1 MPEMTREEALRRL
14 RRLAGCFSADTK
26 FYGDTLTETLNRCAD
41 TLEAPTTDD
50 RDAEERRA
58 WDMYAAGLLAA
69 TDLSGEVYTGP
80 LARVAD
86 RMLTERRARFP
97 KGGV

>member
-1 MPEMTREEALRRL
+1 MSEMTREEALEKL
-14 RRLAGCFSADTK
+14 RDAGKVVGEAYSGG
-26 FYGDTLTETLNRCAD
+26 YGDMILECVQA
-41 TLEAPTTDD
+41 LEAPAEAD

-69 TDLSGEVYTGP
+69 ADLTGTVYAAP

-86 RMLTERRARFP
+86 HMLTERRERFP